1 MSLDLGKTIFEEN
14 TNSTHFCCWQEKFYN
29 MHFIHQPDN
38 FEKAKLTND
47 REVSLP
53 VLGLGLP
60 VLGLTCDDHL
70 NTTLKKIL
78 RHIPG
83 RKNNTHSRLV

>member
-1 MSLDLGKTIFEEN
+1 
-14 TNSTHFCCWQEKFYN
+14 

-70 NTTLKKIL
+70 NTTLKKN
-78 RHIPG
+78 PETYP
-83 RKNNTHSRLV
+83 RKKKQYTQQTGVV